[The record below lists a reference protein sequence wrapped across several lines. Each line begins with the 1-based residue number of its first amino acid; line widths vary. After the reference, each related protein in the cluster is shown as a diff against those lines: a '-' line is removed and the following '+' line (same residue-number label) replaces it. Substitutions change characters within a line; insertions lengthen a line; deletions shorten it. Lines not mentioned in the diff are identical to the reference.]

1 VLDILALL
9 EMTNEALITRHSLV
23 EGENRSP
30 SARKSFTPESL
41 IMSSTLIT
49 NALIVPMTERRSFN
63 GYVQIE
69 NSTIAA
75 VDSGALPEVLPDQQV
90 IDAAGGVL
98 MPGLVN
104 AHTHLYQ
111 VLLRAVWEDL
121 ELMPWL
127 RRIYGCARVLR
138 PEHFYAGSLLGCV
151 EALRG
156 GVTTVCEHNFLN
168 PNLDCAFE
176 TIRAIENS
184 GVRGVF
190 ARTIMDRG
198 EIVPDCTKEKPE
210 QAFRQI
216 ENLLSQHQNRHR
228 LKFMTGPNTPPINT
242 TPELLRE
249 LRQFADNHSLGISA
263 HVAESKSV
271 VQAVQNQHGKNG
283 VVEFLAQFDIPAANS
298 IFAHSVHVSEKEI
311 GILRE
316 TGTSVSH
323 NPVSNMM
330 LGDGIA
336 PIVEMLRQGV
346 NVGLGT
352 DGAASNHSQDLFETM
367 KAASLL
373 QKVHHQDA
381 GVIDPFSVLRMATAA
396 GAKAL
401 GLESV
406 CGTVEVGKRADL
418 ILIDIDTVH
427 NQPVND
433 IFSQMVHCAKA
444 SDVQTVMV
452 DGEILMRDR
461 QLQRIDDRQILT
473 DAKLAHR
480 DLMERVS
487 QLSF

>member
-1 VLDILALL
+1 MV
-9 EMTNEALITRHSLV
+9 
-23 EGENRSP
+23 
-30 SARKSFTPESL
+30 K
-41 IMSSTLIT
+41 TLIT
-49 NALIVPMTERRSFN
+49 NATVVPVTERRFFT
-63 GYVQIE
+63 GYVRVE
-69 NSTIAA
+69 NGVIAGL
-75 VDSGALPEVLPDQQV
+75 DSGRPPEILPGEHVVD
-90 IDAAGGVL
+90 AGGAVL
-98 MPGLVN
+98 LPGLVN

-151 EALRG
+151 EAVRS
-156 GVTTVCEHNFLN
+156 GVTTICEHNFLN
-168 PNLDCAFE
+168 PSPDCALE

-184 GVRGVF
+184 GLRGVF
-190 ARTIMDRG
+190 ARTIMDAG
-198 EIVPDCTKEKPE
+198 EIVPDCTKEKPQ
-210 QAFRQI
+210 QAFREI
-216 ENLLSQHQNRHR
+216 EKLLSQHQNRSR
-228 LKFMTGPNTPPINT
+228 LNFMTGPNTPPINT

-249 LRQFADNHSLGISA
+249 LRRFADDHSLGISA

-271 VQAVQNQHGKNG
+271 VESVQRRHGKNG
-283 VVEFLAQFDIPAANS
+283 VVEFLAEFGIPGANS
-298 IFAHSVHVSEKEI
+298 IFAHSVHVSEREI

-336 PIVEMLRQGV
+336 PIVEMIRQGV
-346 NVGLGT
+346 NIGLGT
-352 DGAASNHSQDLFETM
+352 DGAASNHSQDLFDTM

-381 GVIDPFSVLRMATAA
+381 GVIDPFSVLRMATAG

-406 CGTVEVGKRADL
+406 CGTVEIGKRADL
-418 ILIDIDTVH
+418 VLVDIDTVH

-433 IFSQMVHCAKA
+433 IFSQLVHCAKA

-461 QLQRIDDRQILT
+461 HLQLLDEKQILA
-473 DAKLAHR
+473 DAKMAHR
-480 DLMERVS
+480 DLMERVGH
-487 QLSF
+487 LSFS

>member
-1 VLDILALL
+1 
-9 EMTNEALITRHSLV
+9 MT
-23 EGENRSP
+23 
-30 SARKSFTPESL
+30 K
-41 IMSSTLIT
+41 TLIT
-49 NALIVPMTERRSFN
+49 NAIIVPLTDRRSFN
-63 GYVQIE
+63 GYLRIE
-69 NSTIAA
+69 NGVIAGLESGTPSEILSGEHV
-75 VDSGALPEVLPDQQV
+75 VD
-90 IDAAGGVL
+90 AGGAVL
-98 MPGLVN
+98 LPGLVN

-127 RRIYGCARVLR
+127 RRVYGCARVLR
-138 PEHFYAGSLLGCV
+138 PEHFYAGSLLGCI
-151 EALRG
+151 EAVRS
-156 GVTTVCEHNFLN
+156 GVTTICEHNFLN
-168 PNLDCAFE
+168 PSADCAFE

-184 GVRGVF
+184 GLRGVF
-190 ARTIMDRG
+190 ARTIMDAG
-198 EIVPDCTKEKPE
+198 EIVPDCTKEKPQ

-216 ENLLSQHQNRHR
+216 ENLLSQHQDRDR

-242 TPELLRE
+242 TPELLRD
-249 LRQFADNHSLGISA
+249 LRRFADDHSLGISA
-263 HVAESKSV
+263 HVAESRSV
-271 VQAVQNQHGKNG
+271 VESVQKQHGKNG
-283 VVEFLAQFDIPAANS
+283 VVEFLTQFGIPAANS

-336 PIVEMLRQGV
+336 PIVEMIRQGV
-346 NVGLGT
+346 NIGLGT
-352 DGAASNHSQDLFETM
+352 DGAASNHSQDLFDTM

-381 GVIDPFSVLRMATAA
+381 GVIDPFSVLRMATAC

-406 CGTVEVGKRADL
+406 CGTVEIGKRADL
-418 ILIDIDTVH
+418 VLVDIDTVH

-433 IFSQMVHCAKA
+433 IFSQLVHCAKA

-452 DGEILMRDR
+452 DGEILMRNR
-461 QLQRIDDRQILT
+461 QLQRLDEKQILR
-473 DAKLAHR
+473 DAKMAHR

-487 QLSF
+487 QLSFS